1 MMNIQTSGTGEPYQ
15 QLSLIQLHFLRDPSR
30 ELVHTRVGQSL
41 KDTALT
47 RNPQSSF
54 NENVQSLT
62 PMMMRSMKSGLEAS
76 NVIKENTSKDF
87 GDANLSTFYQQ
98 DKYPFICADDTRKD
112 TLVIERIT
120 DEGSG
125 LNLRDAQFE

>member
-1 MMNIQTSGTGEPYQ
+1 
-15 QLSLIQLHFLRDPSR
+15 
-30 ELVHTRVGQSL
+30 
-41 KDTALT
+41 
-47 RNPQSSF
+47 
-54 NENVQSLT
+54 
-62 PMMMRSMKSGLEAS
+62 MRSMKSGLEAS

-87 GDANLSTFYQQ
+87 GDAQQSTFYQQ
-98 DKYPFICADDTRKD
+98 DKIPFLYEDNRKD